1 MPASSRARTCG
12 RGGRVSTRTSSSSA
26 PADSGVVFDTL
37 PGIHRIRAADRPE
50 LEALYA
56 GALALVMPSLAE
68 GYGFPPLEAAACG
81 TPSIVSD
88 LPAFRETLGDAVLRV
103 PPGDEAALAEAL
115 VRMAGD
121 DALRERLAGAAAGAI
136 EGRTWGAAARAAHA
150 VLAEAAAR

>member
-1 MPASSRARTCG
+1 MRARRARLNADLVLVGSG
-12 RGGRVSTRTSSSSA
+12 R
-26 PADSGVVFDTL
+26 SGVVFDAL

-56 GALALVMPSLAE
+56 GRSPWSCPRWRRAT
-68 GYGFPPLEAAACG
+68 GPPLEAAACG

-88 LPAFRETLGDAVLRV
+88 LPAFRETLGDAALRV

-136 EGRTWGAAARAAHA
+136 EGRTWEAAARAAHA